1 MHWSSYPVPLG
12 TGEPNGIGCTRSLHT
27 VLNLL
32 LFDRPPP
39 SADAPSVDARR
50 DSTALHTLQW
60 PHQRPSSS
68 PTHPSRPSTS
78 RGGHCL
84 RIYPTNMYITY
95 LLESKLRG
103 LTGHKK
109 RHSAEASH
117 ARPHARTAV
126 LPPSGPPVQAQR
138 PALRPLPP
146 SQPPPRPHYRRLRPL
161 QPRPQRGQRPYG
173 GRGQPARSPRH
184 QRRQR
189 PSCWRGGQ
197 WWRPLARPA
206 RSWASRTR
214 CWPSRRACG
223 GCTIDEKKRGVREHR
238 LTRSTRARRGLHAC
252 SWRPGPRAGR
262 RGQRRAAHQWVPR
275 QISTRKSLLVL
286 SAPSRRRTGRRV
298 CKHGRR
304 TRWTHHQTH
313 EILNL
318 RCGCMV
324 RDGRAV
330 GPPGALSG

>member
-32 LFDRPPP
+32 LFDRTPP

-50 DSTALHTLQW
+50 DSTALHTLPW

-68 PTHPSRPSTS
+68 PMHPSRPSTS

-146 SQPPPRPHYRRLRPL
+146 LSRLHGPTTVGYGRYSHGRSAGSGHTEAAVNRRALLATSAAKDHPA
-161 QPRPQRGQRPYG
+161 GVEVDG
-173 GRGQPARSPRH
+173 GDH
-184 QRRQR
+184 
-189 PSCWRGGQ
+189 WRGLLDLG
-197 WWRPLARPA
+197 PA
-206 RSWASRTR
+206 GR
-214 CWPSRRACG
+214 
-223 GCTIDEKKRGVREHR
+223 V
-238 LTRSTRARRGLHAC
+238 
-252 SWRPGPRAGR
+252 AGR
-262 RGQRRAAHQWVPR
+262 RDAPVEDAQ
-275 QISTRKSLLVL
+275 SMRKSEVCG
-286 SAPSRRRTGRRV
+286 STG
-298 CKHGRR
+298 
-304 TRWTHHQTH
+304 
-313 EILNL
+313 
-318 RCGCMV
+318 
-324 RDGRAV
+324 
-330 GPPGALSG
+330 